1 MTTTNNTLGL
11 YLHVPFCRHKCRY
24 CDFLSF
30 ACDKEQI
37 LHEYAEALLRE
48 MDIQSE
54 EYRYKIV
61 DSIFIGGG
69 TPSLLSVEDTQ
80 RIMDALQDN
89 FYIAKDTEI
98 TIESNP
104 ATLDEYKLESYLDM
118 GINRLSIGVQ
128 SFENSVLQ
136 ILGRIHDKNEAFQAI
151 QMAKKVGF
159 ENINIDIMFGIPGQS
174 MKMWKDTVR
183 QCIFQEPQHISLY
196 SLQVEEGTEMYKL
209 IYDTEALQLPDE
221 ETDRKMYHEALQMLR
236 AAGFNQYEISNA
248 AMPGFES
255 RHNRKYWSY
264 EEYAGLGLGAS
275 SFTGGKRFR
284 NYSKMMDY
292 LKAIKEHRLPVDEN
306 SFENYTL
313 RDEMGIYVFTGLRK
327 AEGVNLLDFY
337 DTFQMDLF
345 DIYDPE
351 IIKKYKGYI
360 ELYRDQLYL
369 TPQGMDISNKIMA
382 EFV

>member
-1 MTTTNNTLGL
+1 M
-11 YLHVPFCRHKCRY
+11 
-24 CDFLSF
+24 
-30 ACDKEQI
+30 
-37 LHEYAEALLRE
+37 E

-54 EYRYKIV
+54 KYRYKMV

-69 TPSLLSVEDTQ
+69 TPSLLSAEDT
-80 RIMDALQDN
+80 RAIMDGLQDN
-89 FYIAKDTEI
+89 FYITRDAEI

-104 ATLDEYKLESYLDM
+104 ATLDEEKLESYLDM

-128 SFENSVLQ
+128 SFENSVLST
-136 ILGRIHDKNEAFQAI
+136 LGRIHDKNEAFQAI
-151 QMAKKVGF
+151 QMAKKAGF
-159 ENINIDIMFGIPGQS
+159 ENINIDIMFGIPGQT

-183 QCIFQEPQHISLY
+183 QCIFLEPQHISLY
-196 SLQVEEGTEMYKL
+196 SLQVEEGTELHRL
-209 IYDTEALQLPDE
+209 IYEDETLQLPPE
-221 ETDRKMYHEALQMLR
+221 ESDRQMYHEALQMLR
-236 AAGFNQYEISNA
+236 AAGFNLYEISNA
-248 AMPGFES
+248 AKPGFES
-255 RHNRKYWSY
+255 RHNLKYWSY

-292 LKAIKEHRLPVDEN
+292 LKAIKEHCIPIDE
-306 SFENYTL
+306 SSYENYTL

-327 AEGVNLLDFY
+327 AEGINLLDFY

-351 IIKKYKGYI
+351 IIKKYKGCI
-360 ELYRDQLYL
+360 ELYQDRLYL